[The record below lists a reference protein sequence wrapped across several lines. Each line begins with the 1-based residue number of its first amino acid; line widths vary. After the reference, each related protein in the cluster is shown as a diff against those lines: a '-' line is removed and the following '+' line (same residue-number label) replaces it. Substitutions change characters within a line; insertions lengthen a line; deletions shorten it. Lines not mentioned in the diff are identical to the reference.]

1 MALATICPHCHTT
14 FRVASDQLKL
24 RGGIVRCGACNEVFD
39 GNAALIDLAAV
50 PAEAPAPAAIPEEI
64 AVPESPA
71 REAAPEPEPEPEP
84 GIKAQPEPEIE
95 LESEPAPLAE
105 EILPE
110 PPASESIS
118 EQSASDAFDEEIAA
132 LDAPATV
139 ETEKVEE
146 PKVEQP
152 VYTLDFDTTF
162 DPFGV
167 LPAPAEPALEP
178 VAQPQAQ
185 IAPEPAVDEEI
196 IALPLLD
203 DEYDP
208 AEETLGFTE
217 APVRDAPFDLPP
229 PLLMRAS
236 AAAELAPE
244 PAPEMALAMSKSARR
259 NAAKRKKQATAIVLP
274 VEPVVAEPEPEAAGD
289 EPEFVRRSRLR
300 AQTDR
305 TRRIALGAGSA
316 LLLIALAA
324 QGLSTFRNVL
334 AARYPQ
340 AKPGLVATCAV
351 FGCKVELPAQI
362 DVLSIETGELQ
373 TLGANTFSFT
383 TLLRN
388 PGTLAQAW
396 PHIELTL
403 TDANDKPLVRRVF
416 TPAEY
421 LPPGVTPAK
430 GFGARSEQPVKLFFE
445 LNQIKAS
452 GYHIAIFYP

>member
-24 RGGIVRCGACNEVFD
+24 RGGIVRCGACHEVFD
-39 GNAALIDLAAV
+39 GNASLVDIAV
-50 PAEAPAPAAIPEEI
+50 TAPEAPASAPTPEETALPALAESEVAPEPEIEPEPEI
-64 AVPESPA
+64 APEP
-71 REAAPEPEPEPEP
+71 EIEPELEPEPEPEPEP
-84 GIKAQPEPEIE
+84 VF
-95 LESEPAPLAE
+95 E
-105 EILPE
+105 EVPLPE
-110 PPASESIS
+110 PPVSEPVP
-118 EQSASDAFDEEIAA
+118 EQSASDAFDEQIAA
-132 LDAPATV
+132 LDEAPAAEA
-139 ETEKVEE
+139 ETIDE
-146 PKVEQP
+146 P

-162 DPFGV
+162 DPFGI
-167 LPAPAEPALEP
+167 LPTPAAPVE
-178 VAQPQAQ
+178 
-185 IAPEPAVDEEI
+185 PEPAVDEEI
-196 IALPLLD
+196 VALPLLD

-208 AEETLGFTE
+208 AEETRDFTE
-217 APVRDAPFDLPP
+217 PPPRDEPVDLPP
-229 PLLMRAS
+229 PLLMRES
-236 AAAELAPE
+236 AAAEPTPE
-244 PAPEMALAMSKSARR
+244 PSPEMAVAVSKSARR
-259 NAAKRKKQATAIVLP
+259 NAAERRKQAPVVVLP
-274 VEPVVAEPEPEAAGD
+274 AEPVVAEPEPEPESD

-300 AQTDR
+300 EQTGR

-324 QGLSTFRNVL
+324 QGLTTFRNVL
-334 AARYPQ
+334 AARYPS
-340 AKPGLVATCAV
+340 AKPTLVAACTV

-388 PGTLAQAW
+388 TGTLAQAW

-421 LPPGVTPAK
+421 LPQGVAPAK